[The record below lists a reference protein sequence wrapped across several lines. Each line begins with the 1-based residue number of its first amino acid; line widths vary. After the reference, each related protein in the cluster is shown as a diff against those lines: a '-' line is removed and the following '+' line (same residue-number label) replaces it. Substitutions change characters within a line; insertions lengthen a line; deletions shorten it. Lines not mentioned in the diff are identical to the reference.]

1 MKGYP
6 WLSDIWGGHNGHNMV
21 STQNPSLESLM
32 VVDSRMDTGRAFLV
46 VLRAVTGKGQGE
58 LGSEE
63 ELLGSGWKFCH
74 RKSEG

>member
-1 MKGYP
+1 
-6 WLSDIWGGHNGHNMV
+6 MV

-74 RKSEG
+74 